1 MSREPSWSADDV
13 LRAAD
18 AWVWVPEDAERFT
31 TADLDVV
38 AYPPHFAMPTQ
49 VLRSSAARPTQEL
62 VEQAR
67 EVSRAWGRSEL
78 FWRVTPASP
87 QGLEEVL
94 VAKGGVLTEETAI
107 LAIDTTEGVP
117 DLAVPAEFT
126 VRRVDDEQSLRACEE
141 IAAAAF
147 GSDPPPEERY
157 PAALACL
164 ASDWELGTGFR
175 SVVYLGGDPVAT
187 GGCTIAGPVARLWGA
202 GSHAEFR
209 GRGAYRAVLDHRLK
223 VAREF
228 GATLGLVKGRVDTSG
243 PILLRAGFTSYGV
256 ERCFRIPVRAG

>member
-67 EVSRAWGRSEL
+67 EVSRGWGRSEL
-78 FWRVTPASP
+78 FWWVTPGSP

-94 VAKGGVLTEETAI
+94 GSRYASHVSRQGRLPGRARPSSEGRTRTWRDSRCGQGSGGHLGPNPAPRRFHPLRRGALLPDSRAGRVEGRQRTTTWGLP
-107 LAIDTTEGVP
+107 LALVGE
-117 DLAVPAEFT
+117 
-126 VRRVDDEQSLRACEE
+126 
-141 IAAAAF
+141 
-147 GSDPPPEERY
+147 
-157 PAALACL
+157 
-164 ASDWELGTGFR
+164 WELPR
-175 SVVYLGGDPVAT
+175 WALGRLVA
-187 GGCTIAGPVARLWGA
+187 GRL
-202 GSHAEFR
+202 
-209 GRGAYRAVLDHRLK
+209 GR
-223 VAREF
+223 
-228 GATLGLVKGRVDTSG
+228 
-243 PILLRAGFTSYGV
+243 
-256 ERCFRIPVRAG
+256 